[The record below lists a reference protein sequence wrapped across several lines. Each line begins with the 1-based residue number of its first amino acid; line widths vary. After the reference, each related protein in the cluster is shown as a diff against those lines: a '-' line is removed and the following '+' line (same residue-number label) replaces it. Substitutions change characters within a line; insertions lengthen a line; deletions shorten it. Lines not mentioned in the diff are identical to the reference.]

1 MLTSFFSTSKP
12 IHTVIVLVYMSV
24 SYFVANRILFLDS
37 FSWKGFLQSVG
48 IWLLYVITMFI
59 LNFVSQKNE
68 LTKRTSYR
76 ILLFAVFTSA
86 LPIILQT
93 PKIIITGV
101 FVMLALRRILSFRSG
116 LHMERKLFDA
126 GLWLCLATITCFWTG
141 SFSILLLAGL
151 FFYGG
156 STIRYWFIPLLSVIC
171 VAVLCTCYVI
181 FIGEDQ
187 SFILSIVD
195 DFSFDFSAYAS
206 LEVLIPMAVFSTLF
220 LWTIFRYIQDS
231 NKTTIAQRPLY
242 LLVIFMA
249 IISVAIAIITDNK
262 SGAEWYF
269 FLIPLSIIMA
279 NYLEN
284 ASGKWF
290 KEFLLWIIILLPF
303 AGYFFG

>member
-12 IHTVIVLVYMSV
+12 IHTVFVLLYMSV
-24 SYFVANRILFLDS
+24 SYFVANRTI
-37 FSWKGFLQSVG
+37 FSDGFTWSGFAQVIG
-48 IWLLYVITMFI
+48 VWLLYVMTMFI

-68 LTKRTSYR
+68 LTKRNSYR

-101 FVMLALRRILSFRSG
+101 FVMLAVRRILSFRSG

-126 GLWLCLATITCFWTG
+126 GLWLCLATIACFWTG
-141 SFSILLLAGL
+141 SFSILLIAGL

-156 STIRYWFIPLLSVIC
+156 ATLRYWFIPLLSIIC
-171 VAVLCTCYVI
+171 VGILCTCYVI

-187 SFILSIVD
+187 SFILNIVD

-206 LEVLIPMAVFSTLF
+206 LEILLPITIFSTLF

-231 NKTTIAQRPLY
+231 NRATIAQRPLY
-242 LLVIFMA
+242 LLVLFMA
-249 IISVAIAIITDNK
+249 IIAIGIALIFNNK

-269 FLIPLSIIMA
+269 FLIPLAIIMS

-290 KEFLLWIIILLPF
+290 KEFLLWIIIVLPLV
-303 AGYFFG
+303 GYLFV